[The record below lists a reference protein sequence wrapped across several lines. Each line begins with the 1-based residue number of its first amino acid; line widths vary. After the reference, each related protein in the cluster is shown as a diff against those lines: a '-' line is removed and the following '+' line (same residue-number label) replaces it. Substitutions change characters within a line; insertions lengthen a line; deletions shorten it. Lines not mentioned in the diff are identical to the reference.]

1 MLFSVANLTKYW
13 NIQPSGVLHVG
24 AHEAEEA
31 TDYEQANWLPVV
43 WVEGQSALVEKIRTR
58 LDPKSHRVFQAF
70 VWDISGEVL
79 KFKQTNNSQSS
90 SLLDFGTHA
99 EDYPYVS
106 VQEEYAVTTSC
117 LEDVVPLDCQFEF
130 INLDLQGVELQALK
144 GLGKKIENAKWIY
157 TEVNKK
163 QVYKGCTMVSDL
175 DEYLS
180 KFNFKRV
187 VTRWVYGKGWGDA
200 LYVRRDI
207 KLPTNYILQRVSMSV
222 VWNLISIRMATKHR
236 ILKYLH
242 FLGFKNES

>member
-1 MLFSVANLTKYW
+1 MANY
-13 NIQPSGVLHVG
+13 NS
-24 AHEAEEA
+24 
-31 TDYEQANWLPVV
+31 
-43 WVEGQSALVEKIRTR
+43 
-58 LDPKSHRVFQAF
+58 
-70 VWDISGEVL
+70 

-99 EDYPYVS
+99 EDYPYVN

-163 QVYKGCTMVSDL
+163 QVYKSCTMVSDL

-222 VWNLISIRMATKHR
+222 VWHLISIRMATKHR
-236 ILKYLH
+236 ILKYLR